1 MRFSCFTFVL
11 VSFLGTTLLAQVN
24 AVPTINGPVNP
35 QAVVPGSIGF
45 TLTVR
50 GAGFVPGAV
59 VNWNGTARSTTFVSA
74 GELQAQILASDV
86 ALAGSALIT
95 ATNPPPGGGVSS
107 SSYGRVEIHP
117 PTSTI
122 LLAHP
127 HHYSNGRHPDDIVGF

>member
-1 MRFSCFTFVL
+1 MGFSCFTFVL

-95 ATNPPPGGGVSS
+95 ATNPPARWRGVQLELWE
-107 SSYGRVEIHP
+107 GRDSPADLDYPPCP
-117 PTSTI
+117 PTPLQQRTQS
-122 LLAHP
+122 
-127 HHYSNGRHPDDIVGF
+127 R